1 MTVIKYAFNSI
12 SNTSQDILQ
21 SSREINGRL
30 EELKAQLRPMV
41 DSWDGDAAEAYQL
54 HQSKWD
60 AAAEELNEI
69 LTTIG
74 NTVENGNSR
83 MKSVNTAAANSWA

>member
-1 MTVIKYAFNSI
+1 MTVIKYQFASI

-21 SSREINGRL
+21 SALTIDGQL
-30 EELKAQLRPMV
+30 EDLKARLRPMV
-41 DSWDGDAAEAYQL
+41 DSWDGEAAEAYQI
-54 HQSKWD
+54 HQAKWD

-69 LTTIG
+69 LTVIG

-83 MKSVNTAAANSWA
+83 MKAVNTAAANSWA